1 MLKGKYTKT
10 GSSIIVVLSGKT
22 TTVRKGAVNFERLG
36 EALDADQWDRVPQ
49 LLDTKGTVKD
59 WAGGLFDVRGDN
71 ILYDGEQLPNELT
84 KRILAMV
91 RAGSDPQPWVNFWAR
106 LMRNPSWRSV
116 KQLFPFMAHAGI
128 PILPDGCFL
137 AYKSVTRGYL
147 DHHSKKIDNHPGR
160 TIKEKR
166 NRISDDPTH
175 ACHFGLHVGALGYAN
190 TFGSDRR
197 IIICKIDPENV
208 VCVPNDS
215 SQQKMRVCEY
225 FVIGEHPGKLLPNTN
240 MVITE
245 EDLLPKQVATV
256 KAQPKKIKIKIDP
269 VQPKK
274 DPGATVSHSYD
285 DMDEEALMSQ
295 SIADLRKYAAGALS
309 IKGASKL
316 PGGKAV
322 LVPRIMYHR
331 RRVSGPF
338 APFNILDFEG
348 LMSQSIADLRKYAAA
363 NLSIV
368 GASKM
373 SGGKV
378 ALASR
383 ILQVRDED

>member
-1 MLKGKYTKT
+1 MR
-10 GSSIIVVLSGKT
+10 GS
-22 TTVRKGAVNFERLG
+22 
-36 EALDADQWDRVPQ
+36 P
-49 LLDTKGTVKD
+49 
-59 WAGGLFDVRGDN
+59 
-71 ILYDGEQLPNELT
+71 
-84 KRILAMV
+84 
-91 RAGSDPQPWVNFWAR
+91 GSDPQPWVNFWER

-116 KQLFPFMAHAGI
+116 KQLFPFMAHEGI

-256 KAQPKKIKIKIDP
+256 KAQPKKIKIDP

-285 DMDEEALMSQ
+285 DMDEEA
-295 SIADLRKYAAGALS
+295 
-309 IKGASKL
+309 
-316 PGGKAV
+316 
-322 LVPRIMYHR
+322 
-331 RRVSGPF
+331 
-338 APFNILDFEG
+338 